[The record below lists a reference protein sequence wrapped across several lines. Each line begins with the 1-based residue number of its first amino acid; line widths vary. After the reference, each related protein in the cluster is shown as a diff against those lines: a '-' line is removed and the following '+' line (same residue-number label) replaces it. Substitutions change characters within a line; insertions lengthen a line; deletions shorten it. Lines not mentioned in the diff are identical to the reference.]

1 MQANGSSRV
10 DGQYRKLTKFILVD
24 EADNFLSQ
32 DFESL
37 RKILKEGREFGVGTI
52 LSTQFLDHFCT
63 GEDDYA
69 KYFLTW
75 VVHNVGEL
83 KPSAI
88 GSVFK
93 VKDNKTREH
102 YADVIASL
110 KMYNSLVKIGNNPVV
125 HVKELPFWKYD
136 KDRKAEK
143 SSHTDEE

>member
-1 MQANGSSRV
+1 
-10 DGQYRKLTKFILVD
+10 
-24 EADNFLSQ
+24 
-32 DFESL
+32 
-37 RKILKEGREFGVGTI
+37 
-52 LSTQFLDHFCT
+52 
-63 GEDDYA
+63 EDDYA

-75 VVHNVGEL
+75 IVHNVGEL
-83 KPSAI
+83 KPSTI

-93 VKDNKTREH
+93 VKDSKTREH

-136 KDRKAEK
+136 EDRKSEK